1 VNEKRKGAVGAAG
14 STSLPKRIFH
24 WLDRRAGI
32 DKLMKESLDE
42 PIPGGARLAYVFGS
56 GLLFIFIS
64 QIITGIC
71 LAIYYVP
78 SAETAHTSVAY
89 ITKQVAAGAFLR
101 SLHYYGSSAMIIVL
115 ALHFLQ
121 TFLYGSF
128 KGRRELLW
136 MSGAVLSFL
145 VLGMGFT
152 GYLLP
157 WDQKA
162 YFATAVGTN
171 IVGQIPFVG
180 NWLTR
185 LLRGG
190 DTIGT
195 LTLSRFYVAHVFLIP
210 GAIFAFIAAHI
221 FLFRKAG
228 AAGPIN
234 EDPIH
239 PKLSPEGFYP
249 RQVIMDM
256 ALALLLMVGL
266 GFLSYFHPAG
276 LGPIANPADTQ
287 FLPRP
292 EWYYL
297 PMFEWLKY
305 WEGPKVVFAVVVIP
319 GLLAGLFFLMPFL
332 DRKLERRP
340 WRRPIPVLAVAF
352 VMLGIIYFGIKSEY
366 DDRHDA
372 AVSSQLA
379 KQDQQEQAYTAAP
392 FEPYVESPGGT
403 GPLALPTGPVNP
415 LVSHGK
421 GIFEAHGCSGCH
433 GATGTGTSAAPTLVG
448 ITTKFQTAQLIGLL
462 HDPTAKMRAGHMPA
476 VDISPDDM
484 SALLAYL
491 TVLGTNAANVPAS
504 SGVSPAPPSSQGNEV
519 AEKGKPGVPVT
530 AEAGKPTAI
539 STAATA
545 GKQMFEERGCVGC
558 HGPAGSG
565 AKAPAIAPLIA
576 KVADTQITQLLR
588 TPNAKMK
595 AGGMPAVDA
604 SPADLA
610 SLVTYLRTLPAPQPG
625 KGPPAERTSASTSA
639 APEPTSSPTS
649 STPSNPSTP
658 ATALAPTTAS
668 GGAQPTAGHALFVS
682 QGCAAC
688 HGSSGEGT
696 HFAPSLIGVEKKF
709 PGNALPTLLHHPT
722 SRMRAGGMPT
732 VKVNDAQLVQLVAF
746 LSSLAPATAAVPTA
760 QGNASSAVPASK
772 PGSTPANAI
781 PAARGQQAAAAPLSP
796 LALRGQKVF
805 QHNSCESCH
814 GVGGLTG
821 TVAAPPLAGTASIL
835 PASVLED
842 LLRHHSIQMQKG
854 GMPLT
859 NMNAEDMKSIVAFI
873 RSMPAKG
880 Q

>member
-1 VNEKRKGAVGAAG
+1 
-14 STSLPKRIFH
+14 
-24 WLDRRAGI
+24 
-32 DKLMKESLDE
+32 MKESLDE

-71 LAIYYVP
+71 LALYYVP

-136 MSGAVLSFL
+136 ISGAVLSLL
-145 VLGMGFT
+145 VLSMGFT

-171 IVGQIPFVG
+171 IVGQIPLLG

-210 GAIFAFIAAHI
+210 AAIFAFIATHI

-234 EDPIH
+234 EDPVH
-239 PKLSPEGFYP
+239 PKLPREGFYP
-249 RQVIMDM
+249 RQVLMDM

-319 GLLAGLFFLMPFL
+319 GLLATLFFLMPFL

-352 VMLGIIYFGIKSEY
+352 VVLGIVYFGAKSEW

-372 AVSSQLA
+372 AVSSQLS

-403 GPLALPTGPVNP
+403 GPLALPTGPANP
-415 LVSHGK
+415 LVAHGK

-433 GATGTGTSAAPTLVG
+433 GATGSGSSVAPSLVG
-448 ITTKFQTAQLIGLL
+448 VTTKIPEPQLIGVL
-462 HDPTAKMRAGHMPA
+462 HDPTPKMRAGHMPA
-476 VDISPDDM
+476 VDISADDM
-484 SALLAYL
+484 SALVSYL
-491 TVLGTNAANVPAS
+491 GVLGTSAANVPAT
-504 SGVSPAPPSSQGNEV
+504 SGVSPPSASGGVE
-519 AEKGKPGVPVT
+519 AATRGPGR
-530 AEAGKPTAI
+530 
-539 STAATA
+539 TAASSATEVGESTKLSASAAA
-545 GKQMFEERGCVGC
+545 GQQMFQERGCVAC
-558 HGPAGSG
+558 HGAAGAGG
-565 AKAPAIAPLIA
+565 ARAPAIAPLIA
-576 KVADTQITQLLR
+576 KAADAQVTQLLQS
-588 TPNAKMK
+588 PDAKMK
-595 AGGMPAVDA
+595 AGGMPPISA
-604 SPADLA
+604 SPTELG
-610 SLVTYLRTLPAPQPG
+610 SLVAYLRTLAAPQPG
-625 KGPPAERTSASTSA
+625 KEAPIAKPTTNAAV
-639 APEPTSSPTS
+639 APEPSPSPNSSAVP
-649 STPSNPSTP
+649 NP
-658 ATALAPTTAS
+658 AAAATTAAPVANPA
-668 GGAQPTAGHALFVS
+668 GAQPSAGHALFVS

-688 HGSSGEGT
+688 HGPSAEGT
-696 HFAPSLIGVEKKF
+696 HFAPSLIGVGKKF
-709 PGNALPTLLHHPT
+709 PGAALPTLLHNPT
-722 SRMRAGGMPT
+722 TKMRAGGMPV
-732 VKVNDAQLVQLVAF
+732 VKVNDAQMVQLVAF
-746 LSSLAPATAAVPTA
+746 LSSLAPGSAGTADA
-760 QGNASSAVPASK
+760 QGNAAVSGAGTK
-772 PGSTPANAI
+772 PGTGATSANQTAPAQ
-781 PAARGQQAAAAPLSP
+781 PVAAVPLSP

-805 QHNSCESCH
+805 QRNSCETCH
-814 GVGGLTG
+814 GVDGLNG
-821 TVAAPPLAGTASIL
+821 TVAAPGLAGTASIL

-842 LLRHHSIQMQKG
+842 LLRHHSIQMQNG

-859 NMNAEDMKSIVAFI
+859 NMNAQDMKSIVAYI
-873 RSMPAKG
+873 RSMPG
-880 Q
+880 GGR

>member
-1 VNEKRKGAVGAAG
+1 MDEKKEIAVDAPGRK
-14 STSLPKRIFH
+14 SLPKRIFH
-24 WLDRRAGI
+24 WLDRRAGL
-32 DKLMKESLDE
+32 DKLMHESLDE

-71 LAIYYVP
+71 LALYYVP

-136 MSGAVLSFL
+136 MSGAVLSCL

-171 IVGQIPFVG
+171 IVGQIPWVG

-234 EDPIH
+234 EDPVH
-239 PKLSPEGFYP
+239 PKLPPEGFYP
-249 RQVIMDM
+249 RQVLLDM

-266 GFLSYFHPAG
+266 GFLAYFHPAG

-319 GLLAGLFFLMPFL
+319 GLLAALFFLMPFL

-352 VMLGIIYFGIKSEY
+352 VMLGIIYFGVKSEY
-366 DDRHDA
+366 DDQHDPT
-372 AVSSQLA
+372 VSSQLA
-379 KQDQQEQAYTAAP
+379 KQDQQEKGYTAAP
-392 FEPYVESPGGT
+392 FEPYVESPGGA
-403 GPLALPTGPVNP
+403 GPLALPIGPANP

-433 GATGTGTSAAPTLVG
+433 GATGAGTTAAPTLVG
-448 ITTKFQTAQLIGLL
+448 ITGKFPQAQLIGLL

-476 VDISPDDM
+476 VDISADDM
-484 SALLAYL
+484 SALLSYL
-491 TVLGTNAANVPAS
+491 AVLGTNAANVPAS
-504 SGVSPAPPSSQGNEV
+504 SGVSPAQPSSQGSEANS
-519 AEKGKPGVPVT
+519 KPGVPGSTQPVSSIKLS
-530 AEAGKPTAI
+530 AVASAGR
-539 STAATA
+539 
-545 GKQMFEERGCVGC
+545 QMFEERGCVGC
-558 HGPAGSG
+558 HGPAGSGG

-576 KVADTQITQLLR
+576 KVADTQITQLLLA
-588 TPNAKMK
+588 PNAKMK

-610 SLVTYLRTLPAPQPG
+610 SLVAYLRTL
-625 KGPPAERTSASTSA
+625 S
-639 APEPTSSPTS
+639 APEPGKEPQAEMAAASTYVAPEPSASPVA
-649 STPSNPSTP
+649 STPSNPSAP
-658 ATALAPTTAS
+658 AAAATPTTPS
-668 GGAQPTAGHALFVS
+668 GGAQPTEGHALFVS
-682 QGCAAC
+682 QGCSAC
-688 HGSSGEGT
+688 HGPTGEGT
-696 HFAPSLIGVEKKF
+696 HFAPSLIGVGKKF

-722 SRMRAGGMPT
+722 SKMRAGGMPT

-746 LSSLAPATAAVPTA
+746 LSSLAPASAAAPAA
-760 QGNASSAVPASK
+760 QGNASSPA
-772 PGSTPANAI
+772 
-781 PAARGQQAAAAPLSP
+781 PAARPGSAPVAASQPPPAQQAAAVPLSP

-805 QHNSCESCH
+805 QRNSCESCH

-835 PASVLED
+835 PESVLED
-842 LLRHHSIQMQKG
+842 LLRHHSTQMQRG

-859 NMNAEDMKSIVAFI
+859 NMNARDMKSIVAFI

>member
-1 VNEKRKGAVGAAG
+1 MDEEKKVAVGASG
-14 STSLPKRIFH
+14 RRSLPKRIFH
-24 WLDRRAGI
+24 WLDRRAGL
-32 DKLMKESLDE
+32 DKLMHESLDE

-71 LAIYYVP
+71 LALYYVP

-136 MSGAVLSFL
+136 MSGAVLSCL

-171 IVGQIPFVG
+171 IVGQIPWVG

-228 AAGPIN
+228 AAGLIN
-234 EDPIH
+234 EDPVH
-239 PKLSPEGFYP
+239 PKLPPEGFYP

-266 GFLSYFHPAG
+266 GFLAYFHPAG

-319 GLLAGLFFLMPFL
+319 GLLAALFFLMPFL

-352 VMLGIIYFGIKSEY
+352 VMLGIIYFGVKSEY
-366 DDRHDA
+366 DDQHDA
-372 AVSSQLA
+372 AVSDQLA
-379 KQDQQEQAYTAAP
+379 KQDQQEKAYTAAP

-403 GPLALPTGPVNP
+403 GPLALPIGPVNP

-433 GATGTGTSAAPTLVG
+433 GATGAGTTAAPTLVG
-448 ITTKFQTAQLIGLL
+448 ITTKFPQAQLIGLL

-476 VDISPDDM
+476 VDISADDM

-491 TVLGTNAANVPAS
+491 AVLGTNAANVPAS
-504 SGVSPAPPSSQGNEV
+504 SGVSPAQPSSQGSEANP
-519 AEKGKPGVPVT
+519 KPGVPGST
-530 AEAGKPTAI
+530 QPGSSITLSAAASAGQ
-539 STAATA
+539 
-545 GKQMFEERGCVGC
+545 QMFEERGCVGC
-558 HGPAGSG
+558 HGLAGSGG

-576 KVADTQITQLLR
+576 KVADTQITQLLVA
-588 TPNAKMK
+588 PNAKMK

-610 SLVTYLRTLPAPQPG
+610 SLVAYLRTLSAPQPG
-625 KGPPAERTSASTSA
+625 KEPQAEKTIASTSV
-639 APEPTSSPTS
+639 APEPSASPAA
-649 STPSNPSTP
+649 STPSNPSAP
-658 ATALAPTTAS
+658 AAAAAPTTAS
-668 GGAQPTAGHALFVS
+668 GGAQLTAGHALFVS
-682 QGCAAC
+682 QGCSAC
-688 HGSSGEGT
+688 HGPSGEGT
-696 HFAPSLIGVEKKF
+696 HFAPSLIGVGKKF

-722 SRMRAGGMPT
+722 SKMRAGGMPT

-746 LSSLAPATAAVPTA
+746 LSSLAPASAATPAA
-760 QGNASSAVPASK
+760 QGNASSTAPATK
-772 PGSTPANAI
+772 PRSAPIGASQAQPA
-781 PAARGQQAAAAPLSP
+781 QQAAAVPLSP

-805 QHNSCESCH
+805 QRNSCESCH
-814 GVGGLTG
+814 GIGGLTG
-821 TVAAPPLAGTASIL
+821 TVAAPALAGTASIL

-859 NMNAEDMKSIVAFI
+859 NMNAQDMKSIVAFI

>member
-1 VNEKRKGAVGAAG
+1 MDEEKKIAVGAPG
-14 STSLPKRIFH
+14 RKSLPKRIFH
-24 WLDRRAGI
+24 WLDRRAGV
-32 DKLMKESLDE
+32 DKLMHESLDE

-71 LAIYYVP
+71 LALYYVP

-136 MSGAVLSFL
+136 MSGAMLSFL

-171 IVGQIPFVG
+171 IVGQIPWVG

-228 AAGPIN
+228 AAGPVK
-234 EDPIH
+234 EDPVH
-239 PKLSPEGFYP
+239 PKLPPESFYP
-249 RQVIMDM
+249 RQVLMDM

-266 GFLSYFHPAG
+266 GFLAYFHPAG

-319 GLLAGLFFLMPFL
+319 GLLAALFFLMPFL

-352 VMLGIIYFGIKSEY
+352 VMLGIIYFGVKSEY
-366 DDRHDA
+366 DDQHDA

-379 KQDQQEQAYTAAP
+379 KQDQQEKAYTAAP

-403 GPLALPTGPVNP
+403 GPLALPIGPVNP

-433 GATGTGTSAAPTLVG
+433 GATGAGTTAAPTLVG
-448 ITTKFQTAQLIGLL
+448 ITTKFPQVQLIGLL

-476 VDISPDDM
+476 VDISAEDM
-484 SALLAYL
+484 SALLSYL
-491 TVLGTNAANVPAS
+491 AVLGTNAANVPAS
-504 SGVSPAPPSSQGNEV
+504 SGVSPSQPLPQGNE
-519 AEKGKPGVPVT
+519 ANSKPGAPGST
-530 AEAGKPTAI
+530 QPGSSFNLSAAASAGQ
-539 STAATA
+539 
-545 GKQMFEERGCVGC
+545 QMFEQRGCVGC

-576 KVADTQITQLLR
+576 KVADTQITQLLLA
-588 TPNAKMK
+588 PNAKMK

-610 SLVTYLRTLPAPQPG
+610 SLVAYLRTLPAPQPG
-625 KGPPAERTSASTSA
+625 KQPQAEQTLASTSV
-639 APEPTSSPTS
+639 APEPSPTPTA
-649 STPSNPSTP
+649 STPSNPSAPAAAAAP
-658 ATALAPTTAS
+658 ATAY

-682 QGCAAC
+682 QGCSAC
-688 HGSSGEGT
+688 HGPSGEGT
-696 HFAPSLIGVEKKF
+696 HFAPSLIGVGKKF

-722 SRMRAGGMPT
+722 SKMRAGGMPT

-746 LSSLAPATAAVPTA
+746 LSSLAPASAAPPAA
-760 QGNASSAVPASK
+760 QGNASSTAPPSK
-772 PGSTPANAI
+772 PGSAPVGASQA
-781 PAARGQQAAAAPLSP
+781 PRAQQAAAVPLSP

-805 QHNSCESCH
+805 QRNSCESCH

-821 TVAAPPLAGTASIL
+821 TVAAPALAGTASIL

-859 NMNAEDMKSIVAFI
+859 NMNAQDMKSIVAFI